1 MISRVQLRW
10 LCLAWL
16 FSAHI
21 LLVWGSQSAD
31 LELGKSVFS
40 NPVTVAVDPNSE
52 ALYVV
57 DSENGRV
64 LRFDNR
70 NTLTSSSMPTM
81 AFGQAS
87 LNGKLNNLNQSTPSS
102 EGLGSQLWG
111 AVVDDNGTLWVADL
125 ENSRVL
131 WFKNAAAIT
140 TMPYSAD
147 GVLGQ
152 LNFTNYL
159 PACARD
165 RMSAPRGIRV
175 SGSTLYVADTV
186 NNRYYF
192 SANLC
197 VMRSLTSQIY
207 QGASV

>member
-1 MISRVQLRW
+1 MQWSRVQLRW

-21 LLVWGSQSAD
+21 LLVWGSLSAD
-31 LELGKSVFS
+31 LELGKSIFS
-40 NPVTVAVDPNSE
+40 APVSVALDPNSE
-52 ALYVV
+52 ALYVS
-57 DSENGRV
+57 DGLNGRV

-87 LNGKLNNLNQSTPSS
+87 LNGTQNNLNQSTPSS
-102 EGLGSQLWG
+102 EGLSSDPWG
-111 AVVDDNGTLWVADL
+111 VFVDDAGTLWVSDSV
-125 ENSRVL
+125 NSRVV
-131 WFKNAAAIT
+131 WYKNAAAIT
-140 TMPYSAD
+140 VMPHSAD

-152 LNFTNYL
+152 PNFATFL

-165 RMSAPRGIRV
+165 RMSDPKGLRV
-175 SGSTLYVADTV
+175 SGSTLYVTDAG

-192 SANLC
+192 PLISVLR
-197 VMRSLTSQIY
+197 MLTQLTYIS
-207 QGASV
+207 GC